1 MPDDSPNR
9 AVAREVRP
17 TMKLTAVYEQVPGG
31 FVAFVEEWCATT
43 AQGTTLEEAR
53 QNLRDA
59 FDLTINANRLMS
71 QWRVKGKTV
80 FREPF

>member
-1 MPDDSPNR
+1 MPDDSPNH
-9 AVAREVRP
+9 AAAREARP
-17 TMKLTAVYEQVPGG
+17 TMKLTAVFEQVPGG
-31 FVAFVEEWCATT
+31 FIAFVEEWCATT
-43 AQGTTLEEAR
+43 AQGATLEEAR

-71 QWRVKGKTV
+71 QWRVKGMTV

>member
-1 MPDDSPNR
+1 MPDDSPNH
-9 AVAREVRP
+9 AVAREARP
-17 TMKLTAVYEQVPGG
+17 TMKLTAVFEPVPGG

-43 AQGTTLEEAR
+43 AQGATLEEAR

-59 FDLTINANRLMS
+59 FDLTLNANRLMS